1 MSPASLQP
9 YVPGTG
15 RSRGLP
21 RSPLSGVSS
30 KEDSGRT
37 KRLADGRRWKYTN
50 QPGPHT
56 HITGWEETG
65 FGVTTYIIMTSFG
78 DGPKVVVRHRYSDF
92 LKLHELIGKGT
103 EFPVPKALIVTDGV
117 KK

>member
-1 MSPASLQP
+1 MA
-9 YVPGTG
+9 VMGT
-15 RSRGLP
+15 RESWMIVCR
-21 RSPLSGVSS
+21 SGVLLVLS
-30 KEDSGRT
+30 R
-37 KRLADGRRWKYTN
+37 
-50 QPGPHT
+50 
-56 HITGWEETG
+56 
-65 FGVTTYIIMTSFG
+65 